1 MTSKLLKGALEG
13 SLRRP
18 SRSQKREVQFF
29 SFSCWTDY
37 PHVKH
42 RKCRSRHRQ
51 HHKVASHATALTG
64 VHNSLEAGVDT
75 IDYISDEDLKTMAA
89 RAVYYV
95 PTIHVGVYVGLKIL
109 SARWIR
115 RKEDHFSSE
124 YAGREYHFCSEECKD
139 ALVPA
144 SYRPSS

>member
-1 MTSKLLKGALEG
+1 LL
-13 SLRRP
+13 
-18 SRSQKREVQFF
+18 
-29 SFSCWTDY
+29 DY

-139 ALVPA
+139 AFDRQRHATSAPRRHFERYSLCLCRSAATP
-144 SYRPSS
+144 